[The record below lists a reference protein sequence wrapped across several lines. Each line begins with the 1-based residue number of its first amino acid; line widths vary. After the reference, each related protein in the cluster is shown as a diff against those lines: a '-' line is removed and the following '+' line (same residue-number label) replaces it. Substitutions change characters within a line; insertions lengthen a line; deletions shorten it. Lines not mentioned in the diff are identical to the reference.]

1 MDPGPPT
8 IRFPPVQSADA
19 DGLLAITPHLDRAL
33 LLSAYRQGIFPWTDD
48 PVGWFAPAERG
59 VLLPSWAH
67 FPRNFGRLMRRAEFS
82 VRFDGAF
89 ADVIAA
95 CRAAHAHEGEW
106 LTPRFVAAYVDLWR
120 AGHAHS
126 VEIWQAGALVGGLY
140 GVQVGAMFSAESMFA
155 GVANASKAAVWAL
168 LAAREELGVSAVDVQ
183 VVGET
188 TARLGAR
195 AVPRAAYMQLLAAC
209 TKSST
214 SMQAQSWP
222 ANERA
227 LLTML

>member
-33 LLSAYRQGIFPWTDD
+33 LLSAYGQGVFPWTDD

-59 VLLPSWAH
+59 VLLPPWAH
-67 FPRNFGRLMRRAEFS
+67 FPRNFGRLMRRADFS

-89 ADVIAA
+89 PEVIAA
-95 CRAAHAHEGEW
+95 CRKAHAHEGEW

-126 VEIWQAGALVGGLY
+126 VEIWHGGALVGGLY
-140 GVQVGAMFSAESMFA
+140 GVQVGGMFSAESMFA
-155 GVANASKAAVWAL
+155 RVPNASKAAVWAL
-168 LAAREELGVSAVDVQ
+168 LAARETLGVSVVDVQ

-195 AVPRAAYMQLLAAC
+195 AVPRAAFMQLLTACGAARAWARPQRWP
-209 TKSST
+209 TDERPLL
-214 SMQAQSWP
+214 SM
-222 ANERA
+222 
-227 LLTML
+227 L